1 MSIIKLTQYL
11 GNSILIN
18 TNFIVT
24 VKPEHTGCV
33 INTVDEKGIS
43 VRENLKEVLSL
54 IQANQEETNQTKIV

>member
-1 MSIIKLTQYL
+1 MAIIKLTQYL

-18 TNFIVT
+18 TNLIET
-24 VKPEHTGCV
+24 VKPEYTGCV
-33 INTVDEKGIS
+33 INTVHEKGIS